1 MITQVL
7 IKRFSR
13 VHLFAPCAAF
23 ILFNFL
29 TAYYLTT
36 AGIYNGDF
44 QGISLEHSNFE
55 VWVYACIASIP
66 YLVLYYIILRTTPI
80 KVKPIKLPKF
90 FIIFSLIILI
100 LSLVLTLTYGVGII
114 GTEIYQAPAP
124 LKPFIVIINRID
136 PVVLAGILILSPY
149 VNIRTAVLTASL
161 LLFITLY
168 RSSLQYV
175 PFVLLLFY
183 YRFMSFEKR
192 TEKLKKNNN
201 LSIFIIF
208 FIISALIINI
218 APDLYQFRDS
228 IRGTDTLDL
237 EFYEFIFGKLIGRLS
252 NLSALMMFDARY
264 DLFYQRIN
272 ELHSFSYLLDSLK
285 YFWGSFV
292 KSIVISHYDY
302 YTSIHDPN
310 AFSFY
315 AMQTGVLPAFGLSLM
330 KSPIVMIF
338 DVFITCLFIFYTARL
353 STFFLGNT
361 GKYFAMSL
369 LIFAV
374 LSGAPSQFSL
384 PIINLVVIAVAFKII
399 KYFSIARGETS

>member
-237 EFYEFIFGKLIGRLS
+237 EFDEFIFGKLIGRLS

-302 YTSIHDPN
+302 
-310 AFSFY
+310 
-315 AMQTGVLPAFGLSLM
+315 
-330 KSPIVMIF
+330 
-338 DVFITCLFIFYTARL
+338 
-353 STFFLGNT
+353 
-361 GKYFAMSL
+361 
-369 LIFAV
+369 
-374 LSGAPSQFSL
+374 
-384 PIINLVVIAVAFKII
+384 
-399 KYFSIARGETS
+399 